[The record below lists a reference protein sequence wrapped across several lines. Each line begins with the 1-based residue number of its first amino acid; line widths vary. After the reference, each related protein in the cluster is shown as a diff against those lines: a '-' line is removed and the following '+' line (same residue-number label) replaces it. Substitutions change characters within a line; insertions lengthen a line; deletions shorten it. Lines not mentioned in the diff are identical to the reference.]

1 MGFFINR
8 RRKSRREKFR
18 EGEIPTEELFDLVEE
33 EYGDT
38 EDGQYPDEEYPEEE
52 YEAAEDGEE
61 YPSEEY
67 DGSEEEEYPSE
78 EYDESEEEEYPS
90 GEYDGSEEEEYPSE
104 EYDGSEEEEYPSE
117 EYEDSDEEE
126 YPPEEYDEPQEDTSL
141 DETDPRMA
149 SFFGADEPGFET
161 GQILGEAL
169 EELKEAEEAA
179 EEAAQE
185 EEPPEEGPQ
194 PFPIVSGQD
203 PSRRLETAELYALVD
218 EAADEEDEEEEDPA
232 FFEEPA
238 EKKRLQVIDIVLG
251 VTGVLVLAAL
261 VFVLR
266 FVLLQ
271 RTPAGE
277 DQAFGNLGAELEG
290 ISRIGGDGIEAV
302 LDRAKWEAE
311 NPVPEEPEAVEPVV
325 IEIPE
330 KTVRV
335 SMNLSTILSDLKI
348 KFSNEETGKLV
359 ANVAFEAEV
368 NGPSGAKT
376 HIDDDKDGIIYLTG
390 LSAGSYKVSFR
401 VPEGCDGY
409 EISANDKSI
418 QVKDQLEY
426 KKVDVADE
434 VKTEKEVNAAVEDTE
449 VKEAVVES
457 VNTDTVEWVESTK
470 TAVGTAET
478 WTAVEKSKVKDPGA
492 SAGAKLLKADSGVIV
507 TAMHMTEGEDTVET
521 EKPKIESA
529 SLGKTQLK
537 AGETTKVSV
546 KLTGDASVSYESGN
560 TDIATIDSEGNI
572 RAVSSGTVEI
582 IVKIDGDSKT
592 LELSVE
598 EGEKPAENTGESSDQ
613 TGSSSAGEASGS
625 TDQKTENGT
634 GTKTE
639 ETKTEETKTEETATK
654 ENPKITLSA
663 TEASLAVGGTVTLK
677 ATVKPDDL
685 SDKTVVF
692 ESADKSIAT
701 VSDKGVITGVKLG
714 ETTVTVTLKSDV
726 NVNVSCKVKVDKDVR
741 NDNES
746 RLKDTS
752 GNELYYKDG
761 DSYKE
766 AHYADYYKYDVF
778 YTRSEEASE
787 YKYTGWQ
794 TIDGKTYYFDKNG
807 EKVTGEQTIQGV
819 KYSFQSDGSLPSNSA
834 DLGIDVSKW
843 NGTIDWNAVKNS
855 GVTFAII
862 RCGYRGSS
870 TGALIE
876 DPTFKTNIAGAK
888 KAGIKVGVYFFT
900 QAVNEVE
907 AVEEAS
913 MVLGLI
919 SGQGLNYPVFMDVEA
934 ASGGRA
940 NGLDINTRTAV
951 IKAFCQTLQNS
962 GVKAG
967 VYANKTWLS
976 EKMNVGAL
984 SSYKIWL
991 AQYAAAPTYT
1001 GGYQMWQYSSK
1012 GAVSGIKGNV
1022 DMDISYLGL

>member
-18 EGEIPTEELFDLVEE
+18 EGEIPTEELVDLVEE
-33 EYGDT
+33 E
-38 EDGQYPDEEYPEEE
+38 EEYPDEEYPEEE
-52 YEAAEDGEE
+52 YPEEGYEEQVEEGYPEEEYEASEDGE
-61 YPSEEY
+61 YP
-67 DGSEEEEYPSE
+67 EEEYP
-78 EYDESEEEEYPS
+78 EEEYPEEEYEAS
-90 GEYDGSEEEEYPSE
+90 EDGEYPDDEYHEEEYGEAEEEYP
-104 EYDGSEEEEYPSE
+104 EEEDP
-117 EYEDSDEEE
+117 
-126 YPPEEYDEPQEDTSL
+126 SL

-179 EEAAQE
+179 EEAAEGAAFE
-185 EEPPEEGPQ
+185 EDAPQ
-194 PFPIVSGQD
+194 PFPFMEDRD
-203 PSRRLETAELYALVD
+203 PSRRFETAELYALVD
-218 EAADEEDEEEEDPA
+218 EAAEEVDEYGDGDEEEQD
-232 FFEEPA
+232 FFDEPS
-238 EKKRLQVIDIVLG
+238 ENRRPQVIDIVLG
-251 VTGVLVLAAL
+251 LTGVVVLVAL
-261 VFVLR
+261 VFTLRLVLVNR
-266 FVLLQ
+266 A
-271 RTPAGE
+271 PSGE
-277 DQAFGNLGAELEG
+277 GDFSAMGAELNG
-290 ISRIGGDGIEAV
+290 IHLIGGDGIEAV
-302 LDRAKWEAE
+302 LGQAKWEAE
-311 NPVPEEPEAVEPVV
+311 NPVPEEPEIEEPVV

-359 ANVAFEAEV
+359 ANVSFEADIS
-368 NGPSGAKT
+368 GPSGTKT
-376 HIDDDKDGIIYLTG
+376 HVDDDKDGIIYLTG

-401 VPEGCDGY
+401 IPEGSDGF
-409 EISANDKSI
+409 EIAANDKSI

-470 TAVGTAET
+470 TVVGTAET

-492 SAGAKLLKADSGVIV
+492 TSAANMYKADSGVIV
-507 TAMHMTEGEDTVET
+507 TVLHMTEGEDSVEV

-529 SLGKTQLK
+529 SLGKTQIK

-546 KLTGDASVSYESGN
+546 KVSGDASVSYESGN
-560 TDIATIDSEGNI
+560 TDIATIDGDGNVK
-572 RAVSSGTVEI
+572 AVSSGTVEI

-598 EGEKPAENTGESSDQ
+598 ESDKPAENTEEKKEE
-613 TGSSSAGEASGS
+613 TGSGSSGEASGG
-625 TDQKTENGT
+625 TDKKDESGT
-634 GTKTE
+634 GTKTDGTKTDG
-639 ETKTEETKTEETATK
+639 TKTEDTKTTEPATK
-654 ENPKITLSA
+654 EDPKLTLSA
-663 TEASLAVGGTVTLK
+663 SEVSLAVGGTVTLK

-685 SDKTVVF
+685 SDKTVIF

-714 ETTVTVTLKSDV
+714 ETTVTVTLKS
-726 NVNVSCKVKVDKDVR
+726 NVNANASCKVKVNKDVK
-741 NDNES
+741 NDTTS

-778 YTRSEEASE
+778 YTKSEEASE
-787 YKYTGWQ
+787 YRYTGWQ
-794 TIDGKTYYFDKNG
+794 IIDGKTYYFDKNG

-819 KYSFQSDGSLPSNSA
+819 KYSFQSDGALPSNSA

-876 DPTFKTNIAGAK
+876 DPTFRTNIAGAK
-888 KAGIKVGVYFFT
+888 KAGLKVGVYFFT

-919 SGQGLNYPVFMDVEA
+919 SGQGLTYPVFMDVEA
-934 ASGGRA
+934 ANGGRA

-984 SSYKIWL
+984 SSFKIWL